1 MIQIVLPYPPT
12 LNHFYQRSGKRVFR
26 SKEYRD
32 FIGRVGW
39 IWKISAPG
47 NWRQEGRIAVNIEVV
62 PPDYR
67 KRDLDNI
74 VKATFDALTR
84 AGAWKD
90 DSQVEAL
97 HVRRR
102 SPDKEN
108 PRVVVGIFHGVPK
121 GF

>member
-1 MIQIVLPYPPT
+1 MIQFVIPYPPT
-12 LNHFYQRSGKRVFR
+12 VNHFYQRSGKRVFR

-39 IWKISAPG
+39 IWTASAPG
-47 NWRQEGRIAVNIEVV
+47 NWKTDGRFSVNLEVF

-74 VKATFDALTR
+74 VKATFDALTQSC
-84 AGAWKD
+84 AWRD

-108 PRVVVGIFHGVPK
+108 PRVVVVIIRGVPK